1 MTQERKK
8 PDFGKLFSSILEQP
22 GIIGDHYSLFHRY
35 SLSNQALAVEQM
47 MMRGIEIGPISTF
60 NGWKKLG
67 RRVKKGEKALL
78 LYMPITIRKKKDE
91 QNKAQDD
98 ADEGLQDK
106 TFTVFRLLPRWF
118 AYAQTEPA
126 GDEHQEQTPSS
137 APDWDQDLAL
147 LKLGIRVIPYDHVDG
162 NCQGYAIPSRKEV
175 AINPVAAFPHK
186 TLFHEMAHCLL
197 HGGDDA
203 FTDTLDVNKCIREAE
218 AESVAFLC
226 CAALGLDGLKEARGY
241 VQGWLRDAEDR
252 ELFMKQSARRVFA
265 CADKILKAGIADD

>member
-8 PDFGKLFSSILEQP
+8 PDFGQLFSSILEQP
-22 GIIGDHYSLFHRY
+22 GIIGDYYSLFHRY

-78 LYMPITIRKKKDE
+78 LYMPITIRKKDGQDK
-91 QNKAQDD
+91 DD
-98 ADEGLQDK
+98 ANAELKDQ

-126 GDEHQEQTPSS
+126 DDAHQEQPPSS

-147 LKLGIRVIPYDHVDG
+147 SKLGIRLIPYDHVDG
-162 NCQGYAIPSRKEV
+162 NCQGYARPLEKEV
-175 AINPVAAFPHK
+175 AINPVAAHPLK

-197 HGGDDA
+197 HGDEKSFYDA
-203 FTDTLDVNKCIREAE
+203 SYLDRCIKEAE

-226 CAALGLDGLKEARGY
+226 SAALGLDSLDESRGY
-241 VQGWLRDAEDR
+241 VQAWLKNESDRD
-252 ELFMKQSARRVFA
+252 LFLKKSARRVFA
-265 CADKILKAGIADD
+265 CADKILKAGVPTAN

>member
-47 MMRGIEIGPISTF
+47 MMRDIEIGPISTF
-60 NGWKKLG
+60 NGWKKMG

-78 LYMPITIRKKKDE
+78 LYMPITIRKKDE
-91 QNKAQDD
+91 QDKED
-98 ADEGLQDK
+98 AHEEVKDQ

-126 GDEHQEQTPSS
+126 GDEHQEQPPSS

-147 LKLGIRVIPYDHVDG
+147 SKLGIRLIPYDHVDG
-162 NCQGYAIPSRKEV
+162 NCQGYAHPLEKEV
-175 AINPVAAFPHK
+175 AINPVAAHPLK

-197 HGGDDA
+197 HGDEKSFYDA
-203 FTDTLDVNKCIREAE
+203 SYLDRCIKEAE

-226 CAALGLDGLKEARGY
+226 SAALGLDSLDESRGY
-241 VQGWLRDAEDR
+241 VQAWLKNESDRD
-252 ELFMKQSARRVFA
+252 LFLKKSARRVFA
-265 CADKILKAGIADD
+265 CADKILKAGISTGD